1 MMKNYGEDGRCWR
14 FTLPAVAVPAPQPSL
29 WHVSCNSSAMSP
41 ELALTELRTG
51 LTMVLWIGG
60 PLLLAVLVVGV
71 VVGVVQAATQLNEP
85 TIAFIAKA
93 VALTVTLFAIGSWL
107 LVSLVD
113 YTQTLFH
120 RIPHLIG

>member
-1 MMKNYGEDGRCWR
+1 
-14 FTLPAVAVPAPQPSL
+14 
-29 WHVSCNSSAMSP
+29 MSP

-51 LTMVLWIGG
+51 LTMALWTCG
-60 PLLLAVLVVGV
+60 PLLLAVLVVGI
-71 VVGVVQAATQLNEP
+71 VVGVIQAATQLNEP

-93 VALTVTLFAIGSWL
+93 VALTVALFAIGSWL

-113 YTQTLFH
+113 YTQTLFQ

>member
-1 MMKNYGEDGRCWR
+1 
-14 FTLPAVAVPAPQPSL
+14 
-29 WHVSCNSSAMSP
+29 MSP
-41 ELALTELRTG
+41 ELALTELRAG
-51 LTMVLWIGG
+51 LTMMLWIGG

-93 VALTVTLFAIGSWL
+93 IALTAALFAIGSWL

-113 YTQTLFH
+113 YTLTLFH

>member
-1 MMKNYGEDGRCWR
+1 
-14 FTLPAVAVPAPQPSL
+14 
-29 WHVSCNSSAMSP
+29 MSP
-41 ELALTELRTG
+41 ELALTELRAG
-51 LTMVLWIGG
+51 LSMALWTGG
-60 PLLLAVLVVGV
+60 PLLLAVLLVGV

-85 TIAFIAKA
+85 TIAFVAKA
-93 VALTVTLFAIGSWL
+93 ATLTAALFAVGSWL